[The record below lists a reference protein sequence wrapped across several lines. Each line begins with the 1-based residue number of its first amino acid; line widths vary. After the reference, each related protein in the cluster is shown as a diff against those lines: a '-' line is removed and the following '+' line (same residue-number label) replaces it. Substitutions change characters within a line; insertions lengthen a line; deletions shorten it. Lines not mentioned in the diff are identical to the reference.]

1 MSEVRTRAGAPPV
14 TIRPYRP
21 SDHHAG
27 RRLWAELTS
36 HHQEIYGEG
45 GADHGGAAA
54 GTGAEGGL
62 GAAVGLGA
70 PRGPGT
76 AVGLGAEGGPGG
88 ADAGDLGADA
98 GAAFEEYLTRLDLSG
113 VWVADHRQAGVIGLV
128 GLILRGRGGE
138 VEPIVVD
145 ARYRRRGIGHALLDE
160 VATQA
165 RRRGMAELTVSPRAR
180 DLDAVRC
187 FHAAGYTTLS
197 SLTFTLDV
205 DGTGRPSRSIDMYG
219 LRFSY

>member
-27 RRLWAELTS
+27 RRLWAELTG
-36 HHQEIYGEG
+36 HHQEIYGE
-45 GADHGGAAA
+45 A
-54 GTGAEGGL
+54 GTGGESD
-62 GAAVGLGA
+62 
-70 PRGPGT
+70 T
-76 AVGLGAEGGPGG
+76 
-88 ADAGDLGADA
+88 GADA

-113 VWVADHRQAGVIGLV
+113 VWVADHPEAGVIGLV

-145 ARYRRRGIGHALLDE
+145 AGYRRRGIGHALLDE
-160 VATQA
+160 VAGQA

-180 DLDAVRC
+180 DIEAVRC

-197 SLTFTLDV
+197 SLTFTLDI
-205 DGTGRPSRSIDMYG
+205 DGARRPSRGIDMYG